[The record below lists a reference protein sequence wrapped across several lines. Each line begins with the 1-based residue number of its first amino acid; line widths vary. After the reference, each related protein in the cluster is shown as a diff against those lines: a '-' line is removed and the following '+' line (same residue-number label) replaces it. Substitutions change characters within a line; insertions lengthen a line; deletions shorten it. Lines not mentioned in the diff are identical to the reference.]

1 MQTVV
6 YITAVQLQWGTASI
20 EPWKFV
26 QLTLQNLSESLL
38 VKNKYLQGQMY
49 LAIQKSSEKKENIYK
64 KTIIIDNK
72 P

>member
-6 YITAVQLQWGTASI
+6 YVTAVQLQWGTASR

-49 LAIQKSSEKKENIYK
+49 LAIQKSSEKKEDIYK
-64 KTIIIDNK
+64 KLL
-72 P
+72 